1 MKIEGNSVYLDLYWG
16 RLEKAYLD
24 YGKGEKTY
32 IGKWYQRLLHIG
44 PYRMSYKD
52 RPKEKI
58 ELVSKYL
65 NFGILIY
72 DSEFKFC
79 DLVYFGNY
87 RSKDKSVR
95 HLDKTN
101 HDETVQIKLN
111 KIRDDINYLVLAVNS
126 FNHVKIEEIPY
137 INLSIYLNDQKNPIK
152 KIIFKGKADN
162 EEIDQT
168 KESLILGVFYKVD
181 NDWFFKEMNLTTR
194 DYNFSGLA
202 VGEIKEELKKL

>member
-32 IGKWYQRLLHIG
+32 TGKWYQRLLHIG

-137 INLSIYLNDQKNPIK
+137 INLSIYLDDQKSPIK
-152 KIIFKGKADN
+152 KVIFKGKFDN
-162 EEIDQT
+162 EKIDQT
-168 KESLILGVFYKVD
+168 KESLILGVFYRVD
-181 NDWFFKEMNLTTR
+181 NNWFFKEMNLTTR

-202 VGEIKEELKKL
+202 VGEVKEELKKL